1 MLVPAARYLTYTEA
15 VVLYNELLQA
25 DIVALVKA
33 HGPPSLPYGEG
44 MYYQLLIE
52 EALVET
58 AQPLLTDFEQER
70 TAPKLPRCPRCGSLA
85 VAPAERVAWWR
96 RLLYVG
102 TIPMRCATCQNV
114 FAG

>member
-25 DIVALVKA
+25 DIVVLVKA

-58 AQPLLTDFEQER
+58 AQPLLTNFEQER

-96 RLLYVG
+96 QLLYVG
-102 TIPMRCATCQNV
+102 TTPMRCATCQNV